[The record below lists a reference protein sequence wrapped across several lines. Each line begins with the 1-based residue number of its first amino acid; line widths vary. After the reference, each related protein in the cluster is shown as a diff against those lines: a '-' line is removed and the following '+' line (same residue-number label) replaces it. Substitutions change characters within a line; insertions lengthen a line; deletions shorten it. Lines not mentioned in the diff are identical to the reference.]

1 LYQPTAQAS
10 VADSALTLT
19 SRLEVELGL
28 GVRTGG
34 GSGKDVVACPVAL
47 GSVVREI
54 AVNTATDIAMLR
66 CTVDGVPLRAASASS
81 LS

>member
-10 VADSALTLT
+10 VADSVLTLT

-28 GVRTGG
+28 GVRSG
-34 GSGKDVVACPVAL
+34 GSGNEVVACPVAL

-54 AVNTATDIAMLR
+54 ALNTATDSAILR
-66 CTVDGVPLRAASASS
+66 CTVDGVPLRAALAFS
-81 LS
+81 LC